1 MCDLST
7 KIRCDYWKKRCQTM
21 FITSSREL
29 LVNLMSALNLQG
41 QKTAIHPSQ
50 TKAMTAFA
58 KNIPICRL
66 RAHPAN
72 FINIGVNRSLSAI
85 RWLPGVKDP
94 YEGSL

>member
-1 MCDLST
+1 
-7 KIRCDYWKKRCQTM
+7 
-21 FITSSREL
+21 
-29 LVNLMSALNLQG
+29 VNIMSALYLQS
-41 QKTAIHPSQ
+41 QKTAIHPPQ
-50 TKAMTAFA
+50 TKAMTASA

-66 RAHPAN
+66 RARPTN